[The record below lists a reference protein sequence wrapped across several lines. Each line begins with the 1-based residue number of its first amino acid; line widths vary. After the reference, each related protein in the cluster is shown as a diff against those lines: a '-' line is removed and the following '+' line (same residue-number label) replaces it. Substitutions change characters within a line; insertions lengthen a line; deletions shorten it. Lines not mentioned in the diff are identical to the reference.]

1 MVYDYNPLDKENRNS
16 LIWLGLVSIV
26 ILWEAVEAPLTFV
39 LERDLQEHHLWW
51 DGLFSF
57 IFMTDVYLKVKNKLS
72 FPDREEA
79 LTKPYTRSGWF
90 IFDIVTSLPFAILAA
105 LMTKVIGFELT
116 VSTVAAL
123 RLARVVRIIRLR
135 VVYDL
140 LDFIPKPVKLGMI
153 AISVALL
160 IHWIACGWMMIHPR
174 TVAGDID
181 FYILSL
187 YWTVT
192 TLTTVGYGDITP
204 NTNLQRLFTMGV
216 MLVGV
221 GVYGVIIGQVSRLMM
236 LADKYTEERKEK
248 MANLHSYMKYYNIPA
263 SLQRQVFSFYNH
275 LIKKNIS
282 DQDFKMIKDLPQ
294 ALQNELNIYTKIKL
308 IREVH
313 IFKQCTTPCLKM
325 IAERLEQTFHSP
337 NEYLIQKGDVGNEM
351 FIIGHGE
358 VQVNIGE
365 KVVAELK
372 EGQFFGEIALLED
385 TIRTADVKSKAYC
398 DLYTFKKED
407 FLEVIAKYPD
417 LGERFKTIYKK
428 RSGERGQVSNS
439 STSGDSKDAA

>member
-1 MVYDYNPLDKENRNS
+1 MVYDYNPFDRENRSS
-16 LIWLGLVSIV
+16 LLWLGLIGAV
-26 ILWEAVEAPLTFV
+26 ILWEALEAPLTFV
-39 LERDLQEHHLWW
+39 LDRGLQEHHLWW
-51 DGLFSF
+51 DGLFSL
-57 IFMTDVYLKVKNKLS
+57 IFLTDVYLKVKNKLS
-72 FPDREEA
+72 FPERDEDRP
-79 LTKPYTRSGWF
+79 KPYFKSSWF
-90 IFDIVTSLPFAILAA
+90 YFDLLTSMPFAIIAA
-105 LMTKVIGFELT
+105 LLSQTIGFELS
-116 VSTVAAL
+116 VNIVATL
-123 RLARVVRIIRLR
+123 RLARVVRIVRLR
-135 VVYDL
+135 VVFDL
-140 LDFIPKPVKLGMI
+140 LDFIPKPMKLGLI
-153 AISVALL
+153 AVSVALL

-174 TVAGDID
+174 TVAGDTD

-282 DQDFKMIKDLPQ
+282 DQDFNMIKDLPQ

-313 IFKQCTTPCLKM
+313 IFKQCSTPCLKM

-337 NEYLIQKGDVGNEM
+337 NEYLIQKGDIGNEM

-372 EGQFFGEIALLED
+372 AGQFFGEIALLED
-385 TIRTADVKSKAYC
+385 TIRNADVKSKAYC
-398 DLYTFKKED
+398 DLYTFKKDD
-407 FLEVIAKYPD
+407 FLEVISKYPD
-417 LGERFKTIYKK
+417 LGERFRMIYRK
-428 RSGERGQVSNS
+428 RSGDRGSETANS
-439 STSGDSKDAA
+439 KEAA

>member
-1 MVYDYNPLDKENRNS
+1 MVYDYNPFDRENRNS
-16 LIWLGLVSIV
+16 LIWLALMGVV

-39 LERDLQEHHLWW
+39 LDRGIQEHHLWW
-51 DGLFSF
+51 DGLFSL
-57 IFMTDVYLKVKNKLS
+57 IFATDVVLKMRGKLS
-72 FPDREEA
+72 FPDKLDAEPKDYY
-79 LTKPYTRSGWF
+79 LSGWF
-90 IFDIVTSLPFAILAA
+90 YFDVLTSLPFAIIATMLSH
-105 LMTKVIGFELT
+105 TFDFEMSVNL
-116 VSTVAAL
+116 VGAL
-123 RLARVVRIIRLR
+123 RLARVVRMFRLR
-135 VVYDL
+135 VIFDL
-140 LDFIPKPVKLGMI
+140 LDFTPKVFKLGLI
-153 AISVALL
+153 AVSVALL

-174 TVAGDID
+174 TVASDTD

-204 NTNLQRLFTMGV
+204 NTNVQRLFTMV
-216 MLVGV
+216 IMLVGV

-294 ALQNELNIYTKIKL
+294 ALQNELNVYTKIKL

-313 IFKQCTTPCLKM
+313 IFKQCSTPCLKM

-337 NEYLIQKGDVGNEM
+337 NEYIIQKGDIGDEM

-365 KVVAELK
+365 KIVAELK

-385 TIRTADVKSKAYC
+385 TIRNADVKSKAYC

-417 LGERFKTIYKK
+417 LGERFKAIYKK
-428 RSGERGQVSNS
+428 RSGERSQNNKP
-439 STSGDSKDAA
+439 TPKEAA

>member
-1 MVYDYNPLDKENRNS
+1 MFYNYNPLDKENRWS
-16 LIWLGLVSIV
+16 LAWLGMVAMV
-26 ILWEAVEAPLTFV
+26 IIWEAIEAPLTFV
-39 LERDLQEHHLWW
+39 LDRGLQEHHLWW
-51 DGLFSF
+51 DGIFSF
-57 IFMTDVYLKVKNKLS
+57 IFMTDVYLRFTNRLNL
-72 FPDREEA
+72 PDKINAHE
-79 LTKPYTRSGWF
+79 TGFVPYHKSGWF
-90 IFDIVTSLPFAILAA
+90 IFDMMTSLPFVILA
-105 LMTKVIGFELT
+105 TSLT
-116 VSTVAAL
+116 AFFSVEVAPAIVSTL
-123 RLARVVRIIRLR
+123 RLCRLIRIIRLR
-135 VVYDL
+135 VVFDL
-140 LDFIPKPVKLGMI
+140 LDFIPKGFKVGLIAVSVMI
-153 AISVALL
+153 L

-204 NTNLQRLFTMGV
+204 DTNTQRIFTMGV

-282 DQDFKMIKDLPQ
+282 DQDIQIIKDLPH

-308 IREVH
+308 IRDVH
-313 IFKQCTTPCLKM
+313 IFKHCSTPCLKM

-337 NEYLIQKGDVGNEM
+337 NEYIIKKGEMGEEM

-358 VQVNIGE
+358 VQVSSGE
-365 KVVAELK
+365 KVLAELK
-372 EGQFFGEIALLED
+372 AGQFFGETALLED
-385 TIRTADVKSKAYC
+385 TIRNADVKSKAYC

-407 FLEVIAKYPD
+407 FLDVIEKYPD
-417 LGERFKTIYKK
+417 LGERFRSIYRK
-428 RSGERGQVSNS
+428 RSQDNS
-439 STSGDSKDAA
+439 DNSKMAA